1 MTVGLGPGEQRH
13 HPHHHVQGPGNHEGE
28 LLRGR
33 GDAQKIKLGQYL
45 SFIFE
50 LPRKSDDVFSIPSTI
65 FGSHPYSARIRI
77 KVGCMVQLE

>member
-1 MTVGLGPGEQRH
+1 MGLGPGEQRH

-45 SFIFE
+45 SFILE
-50 LPRKSDDVFSIPSTI
+50 LPRKKVMTYFQFHQLFLEVIPTVHES
-65 FGSHPYSARIRI
+65 G
-77 KVGCMVQLE
+77 